1 MLNIDSDQISIAID
15 LDQGARL
22 ASVQWRDMQFV
33 VPFRGQDLTW
43 GWFAMAPF
51 AGRIKNG
58 VVRDLK
64 GNEYQLPTNFDP
76 PHALN
81 GLAVLSSWE
90 DLGGGRQFL
99 ELSSP
104 YDGATVTQ
112 SYEILDNAIRWSL
125 EYEANGCELPVT
137 LGFHP
142 WFAREIGKGD
152 SAELSFKANKMFK
165 RSSDQI
171 PTGELISPSS
181 PPPWDDTFVEILGTP
196 EIIWTGAAKVT
207 VESDTHYWHIYDQDE
222 DGICIE
228 PVTAPPDAQNLKI
241 QGESYIE
248 CLITFSEDF

>member
-1 MLNIDSDQISIAID
+1 
-15 LDQGARL
+15 
-22 ASVQWRDMQFV
+22 
-33 VPFRGQDLTW
+33 
-43 GWFAMAPF
+43 MAPF
-51 AGRIKNG
+51 AGRVKNG
-58 VVRDLK
+58 VVRDLM
-64 GNEYQLPTNFDP
+64 GNEFKLPIIFDP

-99 ELSSP
+99 ELPSP
-104 YDGATVTQ
+104 YEGTTVTQ
-112 SYEILDNAIRWSL
+112 NYEILDNAIRWSL
-125 EYEANGCELPVT
+125 EYKANECELPVT

-152 SAELSFKANKMFK
+152 LAELSFTANKMFK
-165 RSSDQI
+165 RSGDQI
-171 PTGELISPSS
+171 PTGELIPPSA
-181 PPPWDDTFVEILGTP
+181 PPWDDSFVEILGTP
-196 EIIWTGAAKVT
+196 EIIWPGAAEVV
-207 VESDTHYWHIYDQDE
+207 VESDTPYWHIYDQDE

>member
-1 MLNIDSDQISIAID
+1 
-15 LDQGARL
+15 
-22 ASVQWRDMQFV
+22 V
-33 VPFRGQDLTW
+33 
-43 GWFAMAPF
+43 
-51 AGRIKNG
+51 
-58 VVRDLK
+58 
-64 GNEYQLPTNFDP
+64 LP
-76 PHALN
+76 
-81 GLAVLSSWE
+81 
-90 DLGGGRQFL
+90 
-99 ELSSP
+99 SP

-112 SYEILDNAIRWSL
+112 SYEILDNAIRWSI

-171 PTGELISPSS
+171 PNGELISPST
-181 PPPWDDTFVEILGTP
+181 PPWDDTFVEILGTP
-196 EIIWTGAAKVT
+196 EIIWPGAAMVT
-207 VESDTHYWHIYDQDE
+207 VESDTPYWHIYDQDE